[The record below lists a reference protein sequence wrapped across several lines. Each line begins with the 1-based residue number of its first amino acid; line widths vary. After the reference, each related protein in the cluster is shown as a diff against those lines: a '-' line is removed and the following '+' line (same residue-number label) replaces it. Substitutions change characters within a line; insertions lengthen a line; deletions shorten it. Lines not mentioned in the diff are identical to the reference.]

1 DPGTED
7 DACPNT
13 SNTCTWNEVNTGNDY
28 TADTSGEFRLRV
40 VYQDGCQRIFY
51 FDVYTNELDPEIT
64 PTDIICNTLGSITV
78 DAPSAGSAYE
88 FQLINNS
95 TGTPV
100 GAYQTNNIFTGLPAG
115 DYYVNV
121 RQTAI
126 VDGCVFPSEVEQIR
140 ERVPA
145 ISVNV
150 IQPACDTDLGSATV
164 QLSDVEPQY
173 TFELI

>member
-78 DAPSAGSAYE
+78 DAPSAGAGYE
-88 FQLINNS
+88 FQLVNNS

-100 GAYQTNNIFTGLPAG
+100 GAYQASNVFTGLPAG
-115 DYYVNV
+115 DYYVNA

-126 VDGCVFPSEVEQIR
+126 ADGCVFPSEVEQIR
-140 ERVPA
+140 ERDPLPD
-145 ISVNV
+145 VNPV
-150 IQPACDTDLGSATV
+150 QPYCPGDLGSATV
-164 QLSDVEPQY
+164 QLSDAEPPY
-173 TFELI
+173 TFVL